1 MDHDSIDQYTQFLLQ
16 SRVNSRLIEFRENL
30 PNDALGALKADG
42 ATLVLVTH
50 NLSEGLTLA
59 THSAIMQ
66 HGKFVD
72 EQLVPSSGFDVPAYQ
87 AKYRALV
94 HEGLA

>member
-1 MDHDSIDQYTQFLLQ
+1 LVLLDEPYTGLDETGAQALT
-16 SRVNSRLIEFRENL
+16 E
-30 PNDALGALKADG
+30 ALGALKAAG

-50 NLSEGLTLA
+50 TLSEGLALA

-66 HGKFVD
+66 RGMFVD
-72 EQLVPSSGFDVPAYQ
+72 EQPLSPSGFDVPGYQ